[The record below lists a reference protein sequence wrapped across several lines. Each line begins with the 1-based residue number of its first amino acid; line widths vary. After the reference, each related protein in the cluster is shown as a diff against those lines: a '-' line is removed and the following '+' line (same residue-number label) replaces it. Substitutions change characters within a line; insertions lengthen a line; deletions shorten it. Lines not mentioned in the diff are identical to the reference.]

1 MLLLST
7 SKETALSVQI
17 LTLVCNGLERLP
29 ISTVISSQQLIVN
42 IIFMGITA
50 RGALTP
56 SVPMSTVRVRII
68 NNLHI
73 FSVHNRPCM
82 LAEFDLVYVTLCWKS
97 KHANYANNTLVACMP
112 TYIVL

>member
-7 SKETALSVQI
+7 SKETTLSVQI

-56 SVPMSTVRVRII
+56 SVPMSTVRLSMI
-68 NNLHI
+68 NSLH
-73 FSVHNRPCM
+73 VLCAHNRP
-82 LAEFDLVYVTLCWKS
+82 
-97 KHANYANNTLVACMP
+97 
-112 TYIVL
+112 